1 MKLVWKQIALI
12 MTAGFYIC
20 FILSTQYF
28 VLTSESFVTII
39 PIQKVNFT
47 NNYFYTCIANV
58 IFNSFQ
64 YTATNISIN
73 VSIEEPILSP
83 GTLKLLSIKRHLEK
97 AKKVTPL
104 KPKFPNAQDKVDSKY
119 YKILN
124 IVKTKPGRANGINPL
139 KFPPK

>member
-1 MKLVWKQIALI
+1 MR
-12 MTAGFYIC
+12 GIC
-20 FILSTQYF
+20 F
-28 VLTSESFVTII
+28 
-39 PIQKVNFT
+39 
-47 NNYFYTCIANV
+47 ANV

-97 AKKVTPL
+97 AKKVTPP

>member
-1 MKLVWKQIALI
+1 M
-12 MTAGFYIC
+12 
-20 FILSTQYF
+20 
-28 VLTSESFVTII
+28 
-39 PIQKVNFT
+39 
-47 NNYFYTCIANV
+47 FYTINSIFCINFRKFCNYRTNSKGKLILHLHKFANV
-58 IFNSFQ
+58 IVNSFQ

-97 AKKVTPL
+97 AKKVTPP